1 MTMSRH
7 DKILFTWKKLKT
19 SKIKMKIKQ
28 NKEKNLLSWITK
40 IINRLGYKLN
50 LYKERRFKPFC
61 G

>member
-28 NKEKNLLSWITK
+28 NKEKKSTK
-40 IINRLGYKLN
+40 LDNKNYK
-50 LYKERRFKPFC
+50 
-61 G
+61 